1 MKEAIKMRMDRTILK
16 TVNSNNLFDR
26 IVTATEEMFEKEA
39 TQGSN
44 NMFNVITNYLDI
56 KVICMTNSGIVHV
69 SINSKITGRHIAT
82 MTAGICGSFT
92 EAYNN
97 IPKNVRAKIYMYAEI
112 IGDIMAD
119 WNKDSDNDD
128 YYDEMDCEE
137 DCCEES
143 CCEAMEDECDE

>member
-16 TVNSNNLFDR
+16 TVSSSNLFDR

-39 TQGSN
+39 AQACN

-56 KVICMTNSGIVHV
+56 KVICMTNSGTVHV
-69 SINSKITGRHIAT
+69 SINSKMTGRHIAT
-82 MTAGICGSFT
+82 MTADICGSFT

-97 IPKNVRAKIYMYAEI
+97 IPKNVRAKIYMYAGI

-128 YYDEMDCEE
+128 SYDEMECEE
-137 DCCEES
+137 DCREED

>member
-16 TVNSNNLFDR
+16 TVRCNNLFDL
-26 IVTATEEMFEKEA
+26 IVTATEEMFEKDA
-39 TQGSN
+39 TQATN

-56 KVICMTNSGIVHV
+56 KVICMTNSGTIHV

-97 IPKNVRAKIYMYAEI
+97 IPKNVRAKIYIYAGI

-128 YYDEMDCEE
+128 SYDEMECEE
-137 DCCEES
+137 DRCEED

>member
-16 TVNSNNLFDR
+16 TVSSNNLFDR

-39 TQGSN
+39 TQSSN

-56 KVICMTNSGIVHV
+56 KVICMTNSGTIHV

-97 IPKNVRAKIYMYAEI
+97 IPKNVRAKIYMYAGI

-119 WNKDSDNDD
+119 WNKDSDDDD
-128 YYDEMDCEE
+128 YYDEMECEAG
-137 DCCEES
+137 CCEDIE
-143 CCEAMEDECDE
+143 EEGERDE

>member
-56 KVICMTNSGIVHV
+56 KVICMTNSGTVHV
-69 SINSKITGRHIAT
+69 SINSKITGRHIAG

-128 YYDEMDCEE
+128 YYDEMECEE
-137 DCCEES
+137 DCCEED
-143 CCEAMEDECDE
+143 CCETMEDDCDE

>member
-16 TVNSNNLFDR
+16 TVSSNNLFDR
-26 IVTATEEMFEKEA
+26 IVTATEEMFEKDA
-39 TQGSN
+39 IQACN

-56 KVICMTNSGIVHV
+56 KVICMTNSGTVHV
-69 SINSKITGRHIAT
+69 SINSKITGLHIAT

-97 IPKNVRAKIYMYAEI
+97 IPKNVRAKIYMYAGI

-128 YYDEMDCEE
+128 YYDEMECEE
-137 DCCEES
+137 DR
-143 CCEAMEDECDE
+143 CEAMEDECDE